1 MAVSGHNQTLRWSD
15 FPGNPPKGETLD
27 AYTSSTYGLNW
38 GFAPGRTAEYRLA
51 SISVAVVLRRQQM
64 WSRRSAQS
72 DRLLRHE
79 QGHFDIVAMTARD
92 LNTDLEAL
100 AGQVFSSESDLRGA
114 VNDLDRAAR
123 AQINDADS
131 AYDTQ
136 TDHGNN
142 ATPQASWD
150 AAFRAARGGTR
161 FTDALRAQGIS
172 I

>member
-15 FPGNPPKGETLD
+15 FPGTPPAGETLD
-27 AYTSSTYGLNW
+27 AYTSSTYNLNW
-38 GFAPGRTAEYRLA
+38 GFAPGRTDEYRLA
-51 SISVAVVLRRQQM
+51 NISVAVVLRRAQM

-72 DRLLRHE
+72 ARLLKHE
-79 QGHFDIVAMTARD
+79 QGHYDIVAMTARD
-92 LNTDLEAL
+92 LSTDLTAL
-100 AGQVFSSESDLRGA
+100 ASQVFTSESDLRDA

-123 AQINDADS
+123 SQIVNADS

-136 TDHGNN
+136 TDHGNI
-142 ATPQASWD
+142 ATAQASWD

-161 FTDALRAQGIS
+161 FLAALTAQGIS